1 MSRLKKAYLSN
12 REVVRLLAILVIWL
26 IFMAFTQSK
35 KFYTGA
41 NFLTMAGQFPE
52 YGMMVLGGM
61 LCMITG
67 GIDLSVVGAANATSI
82 ICALLAIRIYGAE
95 GSMNIAGYFL
105 FFAVAVAVGLIVGL
119 ANGLLVAKVKVP
131 PILATLGINELLKGM
146 SIVLTGG
153 AAISKFPKEFCD
165 AFAKNIGGVLPARVI
180 VFIIAAIVVW
190 FLLERTTYGT
200 KLRLYGTSAHVA
212 QFSGINT
219 TSLLLKTYI
228 TSGIMASIG
237 GLLMLSDYA
246 SARAD
251 YGSDYTM
258 KAILIMVLGGVSPN
272 GGKGK
277 LSGAVTAL
285 ILLKLI
291 ESGIRRFR
299 SVSDYYVTLI
309 WGAVLLLALVLDYL
323 STRPK
328 KVKAAKG

>member
-1 MSRLKKAYLSN
+1 MNLKKIYSKN
-12 REVVRLLAILVIWL
+12 REMYRLLCIMVLWL

-52 YGMMVLGGM
+52 YGLMVIGGM
-61 LCMITG
+61 LCMMTG
-67 GIDLSVVGAANATSI
+67 GIDLSVVGSANMASI
-82 ICALLAIRIYGAE
+82 LCALTAIRLYGEE
-95 GSMNIAGYFL
+95 GSMGAGGYIL
-105 FFAVAVAVGLIVGL
+105 FFVLAVIVGL
-119 ANGLLVAKVKVP
+119 VVGTANGLLVAKVKVP
-131 PILATLGINELLKGM
+131 PILATLGINELLTGLSVVM
-146 SIVLTGG
+146 TGG

-165 AFAKNIGGVLPARVI
+165 AFSRNIGGLLPMRVL
-180 VFIIAAIVVW
+180 VFLIAAVVIW
-190 FLLERTTYGT
+190 FMLERTTYGT
-200 KLRLYGTSAHVA
+200 KLRLFGTNAHVA
-212 QFSGINT
+212 EFSGMNIT
-219 TSLLLKTYI
+219 ALILKTYI
-228 TSGIMASIG
+228 TSGICASIG
-237 GLLMLSDYA
+237 GLMMLSSYA

-277 LSGAVTAL
+277 MSGVITAL
-285 ILLKLI
+285 VLLKLI

-323 STRPK
+323 SNRPK
-328 KVKAAKG
+328 KAKA

>member
-1 MSRLKKAYLSN
+1 MNLKKIYSKN
-12 REVVRLLAILVIWL
+12 REMYRLLGIMVLWL

-52 YGMMVLGGM
+52 YGLMVIGGM
-61 LCMITG
+61 LCMMTG
-67 GIDLSVVGAANATSI
+67 GIDLSVVGSANMASI
-82 ICALLAIRIYGAE
+82 LCALTAIRLYGEE
-95 GSMNIAGYFL
+95 GSMGAGGYIL
-105 FFAVAVAVGLIVGL
+105 FFVIAVIVGL
-119 ANGLLVAKVKVP
+119 VVGTANGLLVARVKVP
-131 PILATLGINELLKGM
+131 PILATLGINELLTGLSVVM
-146 SIVLTGG
+146 TGG

-165 AFAKNIGGVLPARVI
+165 AFSKNIGGLLPMRVL
-180 VFIIAAIVVW
+180 VFLIAAVVIW
-190 FLLERTTYGT
+190 FMLERTTYGT
-200 KLRLYGTSAHVA
+200 KLRLFGTNAHVA
-212 QFSGINT
+212 EFSGMNT
-219 TSLLLKTYI
+219 TALILKTYI
-228 TSGIMASIG
+228 TSGICASIG
-237 GLLMLSDYA
+237 GLMMLSSYA

-277 LSGAVTAL
+277 MSGVITAL
-285 ILLKLI
+285 VLLKLI

-328 KVKAAKG
+328 KAKA

>member
-1 MSRLKKAYLSN
+1 MNQLKKYYSKN
-12 REVVRLLAILVIWL
+12 REMYRLLCIMLIWL

-52 YGMMVLGGM
+52 YGLMVIGGM
-61 LCMITG
+61 LCMMTG
-67 GIDLSVVGAANATSI
+67 GIDLSVVGSANMASI
-82 ICALLAIRIYGAE
+82 LCALTAIRLYGSE
-95 GSMNIAGYFL
+95 GSMGAVGYVL
-105 FFAVAVAVGLIVGL
+105 FFVLAIVVGFVVGT
-119 ANGLLVAKVKVP
+119 ANGLLVAKLKVP
-131 PILATLGINELLKGM
+131 PILATLGINELLTGL
-146 SIVLTGG
+146 SIVMTGG

-165 AFAKNIGGVLPARVI
+165 TFSKNIGGLLPMRVL
-180 VFIIAAIVVW
+180 VFIVAAVVIW
-190 FLLERTTYGT
+190 FMLERTTYGT
-200 KLRLYGTSAHVA
+200 KLRLFGTNAHVA
-212 QFSGINT
+212 EFSGMNT
-219 TSLLLKTYI
+219 TTLVLKTYI
-228 TSGIMASIG
+228 TSAICASVG
-237 GLLMLSDYA
+237 GLMMLSSYA

-277 LSGAVTAL
+277 MSGVITAL
-285 ILLKLI
+285 VLLKLI

-328 KVKAAKG
+328 KVKA

>member
-1 MSRLKKAYLSN
+1 MNQLKKYYSKN
-12 REVVRLLAILVIWL
+12 REMYRLFCIMLIWL

-52 YGMMVLGGM
+52 YGLMVIGGM
-61 LCMITG
+61 LCMMTG
-67 GIDLSVVGAANATSI
+67 GIDLSVVGSANMASI
-82 ICALLAIRIYGAE
+82 LCALTAIRLYGAE
-95 GSMNIAGYFL
+95 GSMGAAGYVL
-105 FFAVAVAVGLIVGL
+105 FFVLAIVVGIVVGT
-119 ANGLLVAKVKVP
+119 ANGLLVAKLKVP
-131 PILATLGINELLKGM
+131 PILATLGINELLTGL
-146 SIVLTGG
+146 SIVMTGG

-165 AFAKNIGGVLPARVI
+165 TFSKNIGGLLPMRVL
-180 VFIIAAIVVW
+180 VFIVAAVVIW
-190 FLLERTTYGT
+190 FMLERTTYGT
-200 KLRLYGTSAHVA
+200 KLRLFGTSAHVA
-212 QFSGINT
+212 EFSGMNT
-219 TSLLLKTYI
+219 TALILKTYI
-228 TSGIMASIG
+228 TSAICASVG
-237 GLLMLSDYA
+237 GLMMLSSYA

-277 LSGAVTAL
+277 MSGVITAL
-285 ILLKLI
+285 VLLKLI

-328 KVKAAKG
+328 KAKA

>member
-1 MSRLKKAYLSN
+1 MNQLKKYYSKN
-12 REVVRLLAILVIWL
+12 REMYRLLCIMLIWL

-52 YGMMVLGGM
+52 YGLMVIGGM
-61 LCMITG
+61 LCMMTG
-67 GIDLSVVGAANATSI
+67 GIDLSVVGSANMASI
-82 ICALLAIRIYGAE
+82 LCALTAIRLYGAE
-95 GSMNIAGYFL
+95 GSMGAVGYVL
-105 FFAVAVAVGLIVGL
+105 FFVLAIVVGLVVGT
-119 ANGLLVAKVKVP
+119 ANGLLVAKLKVP
-131 PILATLGINELLKGM
+131 PILATLGINELLTGL
-146 SIVLTGG
+146 SIVMTGG

-165 AFAKNIGGVLPARVI
+165 TFSKNIGGFLPMRVL
-180 VFIIAAIVVW
+180 VFIVAAVVIW
-190 FLLERTTYGT
+190 FMLERTTYGT
-200 KLRLYGTSAHVA
+200 KLRLFGTNAHVA
-212 QFSGINT
+212 EFSGMNT
-219 TSLLLKTYI
+219 TTLVLKTYI
-228 TSGIMASIG
+228 TSAICASVG
-237 GLLMLSDYA
+237 GLMMLSSYA

-277 LSGAVTAL
+277 MSGVITAL
-285 ILLKLI
+285 VLLKLI

-328 KVKAAKG
+328 KVKA

>member
-1 MSRLKKAYLSN
+1 MNQLKKYYSKN
-12 REVVRLLAILVIWL
+12 REMYRLLCIMLIWL
-26 IFMAFTQSK
+26 IVMAFTQSK

-52 YGMMVLGGM
+52 YGLMVIGGM
-61 LCMITG
+61 LCMMTG
-67 GIDLSVVGAANATSI
+67 GIDLSVVGSANMASI
-82 ICALLAIRIYGAE
+82 LCALTAIRLYGAE
-95 GSMNIAGYFL
+95 GSMGAVGYVL
-105 FFAVAVAVGLIVGL
+105 FFVLAIVVGLVVGT
-119 ANGLLVAKVKVP
+119 ANGLLVAKLKVP
-131 PILATLGINELLKGM
+131 PILATLGINELLTGL
-146 SIVLTGG
+146 SIVMTGG

-165 AFAKNIGGVLPARVI
+165 TFSKNIGGLLPMRVL
-180 VFIIAAIVVW
+180 VFIVAAVVIW
-190 FLLERTTYGT
+190 FMLERTTYGT
-200 KLRLYGTSAHVA
+200 KLRLFGTNAHVA
-212 QFSGINT
+212 EFSGMNT
-219 TSLLLKTYI
+219 TTLVLKTYI
-228 TSGIMASIG
+228 TSAICASVG
-237 GLLMLSDYA
+237 GLMMLSSYA

-277 LSGAVTAL
+277 MSGVITAL
-285 ILLKLI
+285 VLLKLI

-328 KVKAAKG
+328 KVKA